1 MWPST
6 RSPNLAKRPQTPEVT
21 QNNGGQASRGTVM
34 GDIAVLVAGAGPVGL
49 TAAVEL
55 RRRCVACRI
64 IDQLLEPPQYA
75 KAVGVQPRTLE
86 IFEGMGVLRQV
97 LDEAIEFAGQVV
109 YVDGQEVSRLEW
121 PPLSDIPFGF
131 IGIPQYETERILR
144 ERLAGLGTQVERDV
158 RLVGFEQ
165 DAEGVTATLEGPDG
179 EEILRAAYLVGADG
193 AHSVVRKTLGLSFE
207 GGAFAEQYMLGD
219 VEVDWSLPPGL
230 AVRSTHELEDGTVD
244 GLVAIPLKGDGR
256 YRMSMLV
263 PPHLSTAAGGGDG
276 IDHGFGSGGTP
287 SLEDIQAV
295 IDRLAPEPA
304 TARNLRW
311 SSVFRISHRIVDR
324 YSVGRAFVAGD
335 AAHVHPPTG
344 AQGMNT
350 GIQDAHNL
358 AWKLALAVA
367 GKASAQLL
375 DSYDAERRPIGEEVV
390 GRTVRSAREGIGAD
404 SNDPSFVVRREGQLL
419 IDYDDSAII
428 AGAEDVTPL
437 PGTRAPDVRGL
448 TRSAVTWPF
457 RLFTVLGRDRHTIV
471 AYAGDDTFAV
481 ADLTAAVAAAVEGA
495 HGEMDA
501 YLLVAPGVDTGWTPV
516 PVLRDGDGQ
525 FAALYHAAD
534 AQVFVLRPDGYL
546 GYRGDAGDVDA
557 LTTYLKATF
566 A

>member
-1 MWPST
+1 MAAT
-6 RSPNLAKRPQTPEVT
+6 
-21 QNNGGQASRGTVM
+21 
-34 GDIAVLVAGAGPVGL
+34 DVLIAGAGPVGL

-55 RRRCVACRI
+55 RRRGIACRI
-64 IDQLLEPPQYA
+64 VDELLEPPQYA

-97 LDEAIEFAGQVV
+97 LDEAIEFGGQIV
-109 YVDGQEVSRLEW
+109 YVDGQEVSRLTW
-121 PPLSDIPFGF
+121 PPLTDIPFGF

-165 DAEGVTATLEGPDG
+165 DGEGVSATLEGPDG
-179 EEILRAAYLVGADG
+179 EETVRAAYLVGADG
-193 AHSVVRKTLGLSFE
+193 AHSVVRKTLELSFE

-219 VEVDWSLPPGL
+219 VEVDWSLPRGM
-230 AVRSTHELEDGTVD
+230 AIRSTHELEDGTVD

-276 IDHGFGSGGTP
+276 IEHGFGSGGTP
-287 SLEDIQAV
+287 TLEDVQAV

-324 YSVGRAFVAGD
+324 YSVGRVFVAGD
-335 AAHVHPPTG
+335 AAHIHPPTG

-350 GIQDAHNL
+350 GIQDSHNL
-358 AWKLALAVA
+358 AWKLALAVS
-367 GKASAQLL
+367 GKASHSLL
-375 DSYDAERRPIGEEVV
+375 DTYDAERRPVGEEVV

-404 SNDPSFVVRREGQLL
+404 SNDPTFVMRREAQLL
-419 IDYDDSAII
+419 IDYDDSPLI
-428 AGAEDVTPL
+428 AGPEDITPF
-437 PGTRAPDVRGL
+437 PGTRAPDATGL
-448 TRSAVTWPF
+448 TRSAVTGPI
-457 RLFTVLGRDRHTIV
+457 RLFSVLGRDRHTLIG
-471 AYAGDDTFAV
+471 YAGQASAGV
-481 ADLTAAVAAAVEGA
+481 ADLTAAAAAAVEGA
-495 HGEMDA
+495 HGEMEA
-501 YLLVAPGVDTGWTPV
+501 YLVVAPGVETGWTPV

-525 FAALYHAAD
+525 FAAAYHAVEG
-534 AQVFVLRPDGYL
+534 QVFVLRPDGYL
-546 GYRGDAGDVDA
+546 GYRGDAADLDA
-557 LTTYLKATF
+557 LTRYLKATF